1 MRAPTRAL
9 MGAMNTS
16 DYFDGPFRLERPEGT
31 LVYLDWDG
39 NVEWE
44 GPRVRQDMPLPPDQ
58 EWGRWWRNHPL
69 SWELRVNLEAGLTLE
84 TAADLAGVP
93 VSVARLVSGGVRA

>member
-16 DYFDGPFRLERPEGT
+16 DYFGGPFRRELPDGT

-44 GPRVRQDMPLPPDQ
+44 GPRVRPDMPLPADQ

-69 SWELRVNLEAGLTLE
+69 SWELRVNLEAGLTLK

-93 VSVARLVSGGVRA
+93 ASVARLVSGGARA